1 MAPLPKPPALRRGHG
16 RSSGRRV
23 LSAVENPTIP
33 DLPNYCAW
41 HPAVLAFWKSAW
53 SSPLPQEWDE
63 SDRHTVLMAARAMQ
77 VAWDE
82 ETPSTPRMT
91 AMAECRL
98 LMRECGLTPMSRRSL
113 QIEIERA
120 EEAVDRGQSRRGS
133 RAAVKPPKSTAD
145 PRDTLAS

>member
-1 MAPLPKPPALRRGHG
+1 MGALPKPPGMRRGHQ
-16 RSSGRRV
+16 RTSGRRV
-23 LSAVENPTIP
+23 LSAVSNPKVPT
-33 DLPNYCAW
+33 LPEYCDW
-41 HPAVLAFWKSAW
+41 HQAVREFWVSAW

-77 VAWDE
+77 TAWTED
-82 ETPSTPRMT
+82 TSPTARSA

-98 LMRECGLTPMSRRSL
+98 LLRECGLTPMSRRSL

-120 EEAVDRGQSRRGS
+120 EEAVDRGQSRRGT
-133 RAAVKPPKSTAD
+133 RAAVKPPKPAAD